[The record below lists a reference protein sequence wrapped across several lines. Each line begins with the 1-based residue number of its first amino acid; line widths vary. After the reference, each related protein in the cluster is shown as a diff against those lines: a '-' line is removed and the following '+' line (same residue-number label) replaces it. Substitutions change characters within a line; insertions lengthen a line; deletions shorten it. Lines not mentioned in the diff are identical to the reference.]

1 MAVKQ
6 FAVGLTKFVL
16 GVFLALVVIGL
27 AGVSVTKYFLT
38 RLTYL
43 PERPVYSNDSPAEAP
58 TAAAAPDA
66 ADTAEANPPQPFTD
80 AASATPVT
88 EPEPEPEPEPQADV
102 LYEATVVQAI
112 GLLVRSGPG
121 AEHGQL
127 GGVDFQDQLEVL
139 EESNGWLRVRSDNG
153 QEGWV
158 KGGGNVQRSN

>member
-1 MAVKQ
+1 
-6 FAVGLTKFVL
+6 
-16 GVFLALVVIGL
+16 
-27 AGVSVTKYFLT
+27 
-38 RLTYL
+38 
-43 PERPVYSNDSPAEAP
+43 
-58 TAAAAPDA
+58 
-66 ADTAEANPPQPFTD
+66 PPQPFTD

-88 EPEPEPEPEPQADV
+88 EPEPEPEPQADV

-153 QEGWV
+153 QAGWV